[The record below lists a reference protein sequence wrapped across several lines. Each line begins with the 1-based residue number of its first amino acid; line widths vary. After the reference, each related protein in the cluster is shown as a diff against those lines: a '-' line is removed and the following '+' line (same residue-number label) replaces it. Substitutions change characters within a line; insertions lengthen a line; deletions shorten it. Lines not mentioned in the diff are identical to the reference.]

1 MTTATAEQT
10 TTLINGSD
18 TARIMELATN
28 MSQDENFGQFQ
39 FRARNNWIHG
49 SRSRTSIQGFYAGG
63 KENMDRKH
71 ALTVDADQPV
81 YLAGKNT
88 APNAVE
94 YVLHALTSCLNTT
107 IVAHASVRGIL
118 LDELI
123 ITAEG
128 DMDARGFFGVSDEVN
143 RGYNRVRVNIE
154 VKSDA
159 DQDTIEA
166 LAMYSPVYE
175 MVARAVPVEL
185 NIIKIHD

>member
-10 TTLINGSD
+10 TPLVNGSD
-18 TARIMELATN
+18 TARIIELATN
-28 MSQDENFGQFQ
+28 MSEDENFGQFQ
-39 FRARNNWIHG
+39 FRAQNHWIQG
-49 SRSRTSIQGFYAGG
+49 SRSRTSIQGFFAGG
-63 KENMDRKH
+63 EENTDRKQ

-107 IVAHASVRGIL
+107 IVAHASVRGIII
-118 LDELI
+118 DELVI
-123 ITAEG
+123 SAEG

-143 RGYNRVRVNIE
+143 KGYNQIRVNIE
-154 VKSDA
+154 VSSDA
-159 DQDTIEA
+159 DVDTIKT

-175 MVARAVPVEL
+175 MVSRAVPVEL
-185 NIIKIHD
+185 IIKKI

>member
-1 MTTATAEQT
+1 MTTTTAEKT
-10 TTLINGSD
+10 ATLVNGSD
-18 TARIMELATN
+18 TSRIIELATS

-39 FRARNNWIHG
+39 FRAQNHWIHG
-49 SRSRTSIQGFYAGG
+49 SRSRTSIQGFFAGG
-63 KENMDRKH
+63 KENTDRKQ

-107 IVAHASVRGIL
+107 IVAHASVREIII
-118 LDELI
+118 DELVI
-123 ITAEG
+123 SAEG

-143 RGYNRVRVNIE
+143 KGYSRIHVNIE

-159 DQDTIEA
+159 DVDTIKT
-166 LAMYSPVYE
+166 LAMFSPVYE
-175 MVARAVPVEL
+175 MISRAIPVEL
-185 NIIKIHD
+185 NITKI